1 MPDTLVP
8 ERVTEGAEPSVALSS
23 RQSTAFWCGL
33 CSPMSCLPQRLT
45 RPPGLHVPL
54 SLGGLRVAPPQPR
67 GPWVALPDL
76 GRSREPA
83 VTGAGDT
90 PRPWWSADLSSLLE
104 GPAGASQ
111 DRLVPGSSCAAL
123 PPRLGDFCSGG
134 FGFRAHALRQ
144 ESGPRLRLRAP
155 ARVVRAACGFRSQ
168 APAPARRAPAAPLS
182 YEGSAPHCR
191 LLLFSLVTPR

>member
-45 RPPGLHVPL
+45 HPPGLHVPL
-54 SLGGLRVAPPQPR
+54 SLGGFRVAPPQPR

-83 VTGAGDT
+83 VTGVGALLGRGGLLT
-90 PRPWWSADLSSLLE
+90 CQVSLRAQ
-104 GPAGASQ
+104 P
-111 DRLVPGSSCAAL
+111 V
-123 PPRLGDFCSGG
+123 PPRTGWCW
-134 FGFRAHALRQ
+134 AV
-144 ESGPRLRLRAP
+144 P
-155 ARVVRAACGFRSQ
+155 V
-168 APAPARRAPAAPLS
+168 
-182 YEGSAPHCR
+182 
-191 LLLFSLVTPR
+191 LLFPHVLGTSVQAVLGLGHMGSGRNRGRVSG